1 MPLSISDG
9 LSAWIKDF
17 MKSDAPQFKGKTK
30 EEIVKMAIAAYTDA
44 GGKLKEEKMKNF
56 KDIRE
61 KFKVQTFKGHPR
73 ITDIY
78 VQFRGGK
85 GDRITSRENRRDF
98 TSAVKMTLQFLKKN
112 KLKSEP
118 VFSTPE
124 EGSSAYKVS
133 LILNKQEEKTADLT
147 PLANALAV
155 LRTSED
161 HGMAWA
167 KPVGESV
174 EEATLAQLKRKHK
187 RHIDNFNK
195 RNKDLP
201 SNVEK
206 DLMKYAMDNDG
217 IGDDP
222 DDFDDW
228 LVQNIEEG
236 KYNPNIKVPGVGGP
250 KYMKNLKKS
259 IDDLK
264 NEKYRSKFKSA
275 EITKAVD
282 IALSMSGNM
291 TGAYKRIEAFK
302 KGLANDPMVK
312 QALRLA
318 NESVNEGAFSVKL
331 NKPYKR
337 GDEKMYMDII
347 KKYGGK
353 NLKYSPPKGRDGELD
368 IFFDGGDFKKIK
380 SNLPNKGKAPEWIS
394 EGDNIEEKD

>member
-1 MPLSISDG
+1 MPLSVSDG

-44 GGKLKEEKMKNF
+44 GGKLKEGKMKNF

-61 KFKVQTFKGHPR
+61 KFKVQKHKGYPR

-85 GDRITSRENRRDF
+85 GDRITSPENKRDF

-112 KLKSEP
+112 KLKSKP

-155 LRTSED
+155 LKTSED

-174 EEATLAQLKRKHK
+174 NEKAYT
-187 RHIDNFNK
+187 
-195 RNKDLP
+195 KD
-201 SNVEK
+201 EK
-206 DLMKYAMDNDG
+206 
-217 IGDDP
+217 
-222 DDFDDW
+222 
-228 LVQNIEEG
+228 LVQQA
-236 KYNPNIKVPGVGGP
+236 VG
-250 KYMKNLKKS
+250 
-259 IDDLK
+259 
-264 NEKYRSKFKSA
+264 
-275 EITKAVD
+275 
-282 IALSMSGNM
+282 IALQMGGNM
-291 TGAYKRIEAFK
+291 TGAYKKIEK
-302 KGLANDPMVK
+302 LKRGLGNHPVVK
-312 QALRLA
+312 AALKIA
-318 NESVNEGAFSVKL
+318 NEEVKEGAFSVKL

-353 NLKYSPPKGRDGELD
+353 NLKYSPPKGRDPELD
-368 IFFDGGDFKKIK
+368 IYFDGGNVKKMK
-380 SNLPNKGKAPEWIS
+380 TDLDKMGKGSWIS
-394 EGDNIEEKD
+394 D

>member
-1 MPLSISDG
+1 MPLSVSDG

-56 KDIRE
+56 KELRE
-61 KFKVQTFKGHPR
+61 KFKVQTIKGHPR

-85 GDRITSRENRRDF
+85 GDRITSPENKRDF

-112 KLKSEP
+112 KLKSKP

-155 LRTSED
+155 LKTSED

-174 EEATLAQLKRKHK
+174 
-187 RHIDNFNK
+187 
-195 RNKDLP
+195 
-201 SNVEK
+201 
-206 DLMKYAMDNDG
+206 
-217 IGDDP
+217 
-222 DDFDDW
+222 
-228 LVQNIEEG
+228 
-236 KYNPNIKVPGVGGP
+236 
-250 KYMKNLKKS
+250 
-259 IDDLK
+259 
-264 NEKYRSKFKSA
+264 NEKYRSKFPA
-275 EITKAVD
+275 ELVAAAVK
-282 IALSMSGNM
+282 IAIDMGGNM
-291 TGAYKRIEAFK
+291 TGAYKKIEAMK
-302 KGLANDPMVK
+302 RGLANDPIVK
-312 QALRLA
+312 DALRQA
-318 NESVNEGAFSVKL
+318 NESVETSEDTQLDEAMKLKDIVRKHKSALMKAKRTGNLTLPQKAEDDLANWANNNGEIHGDDPDEFDDWLDSNLDDILRGKLKEGAFSVKL
-331 NKPYKR
+331 DKPYKR

-353 NLKYSPPKGRDGELD
+353 NLKYSPPKGRDPELD
-368 IFFDGGDFKKIK
+368 ITFDGGNVKKMK
-380 SNLPNKGKAPEWIS
+380 TDLDKMGKGSWIS
-394 EGDNIEEKD
+394 D

>member
-1 MPLSISDG
+1 MPLSVSDG

-44 GGKLKEEKMKNF
+44 GGKLKEGKMKNF

-61 KFKVQTFKGHPR
+61 KFKVQKHKGYPR

-85 GDRITSRENRRDF
+85 GDRITSPENKRDF

-112 KLKSEP
+112 KLKSKP

-155 LRTSED
+155 LKTSED

-174 EEATLAQLKRKHK
+174 NEKAYT
-187 RHIDNFNK
+187 
-195 RNKDLP
+195 KD
-201 SNVEK
+201 EK
-206 DLMKYAMDNDG
+206 
-217 IGDDP
+217 
-222 DDFDDW
+222 
-228 LVQNIEEG
+228 LVQQA
-236 KYNPNIKVPGVGGP
+236 VG
-250 KYMKNLKKS
+250 
-259 IDDLK
+259 
-264 NEKYRSKFKSA
+264 
-275 EITKAVD
+275 
-282 IALSMSGNM
+282 IALQMGGNM
-291 TGAYKRIEAFK
+291 TGAYKKIEK
-302 KGLANDPMVK
+302 LKRGLGNHPVVK
-312 QALRLA
+312 AALKIA
-318 NESVNEGAFSVKL
+318 NEEVKEGAFSVKL

-337 GDEKMYMDII
+337 GDEKIYMDII

-353 NLKYSPPKGRDGELD
+353 NLKYSPPKGRDPELD
-368 IFFDGGDFKKIK
+368 IYFDGGNVKKMK
-380 SNLPNKGKAPEWIS
+380 TDLDKMGKGSWIS
-394 EGDNIEEKD
+394 D

>member
-1 MPLSISDG
+1 MPLSVSDG

-61 KFKVQTFKGHPR
+61 KFKVQKHKGYPR

-85 GDRITSRENRRDF
+85 GDRITSPENKRDF

-112 KLKSEP
+112 KLKSKP

-155 LRTSED
+155 LKTSED

-174 EEATLAQLKRKHK
+174 NEKAYT
-187 RHIDNFNK
+187 
-195 RNKDLP
+195 KD
-201 SNVEK
+201 EK
-206 DLMKYAMDNDG
+206 
-217 IGDDP
+217 
-222 DDFDDW
+222 
-228 LVQNIEEG
+228 LVQQA
-236 KYNPNIKVPGVGGP
+236 VG
-250 KYMKNLKKS
+250 
-259 IDDLK
+259 
-264 NEKYRSKFKSA
+264 
-275 EITKAVD
+275 
-282 IALSMSGNM
+282 IALQMGGNM
-291 TGAYKRIEAFK
+291 TGAYKKIEK
-302 KGLANDPMVK
+302 LKRGLGNHPVVK
-312 QALRLA
+312 AALKIA
-318 NESVNEGAFSVKL
+318 NEEVKEGAFSVKL

-353 NLKYSPPKGRDGELD
+353 NLKYSPPKGRDPELD
-368 IFFDGGDFKKIK
+368 IYFDGGNVKKMK
-380 SNLPNKGKAPEWIS
+380 TDLDKMGKGSWIS
-394 EGDNIEEKD
+394 D

>member
-1 MPLSISDG
+1 MPLSVSDG

-56 KDIRE
+56 KELRE
-61 KFKVQTFKGHPR
+61 KFKVQTIKGHPR

-85 GDRITSRENRRDF
+85 GDRITSPENKRDF

-112 KLKSEP
+112 KLKSKP

-133 LILNKQEEKTADLT
+133 LILNRQEEKTADLT

-155 LRTSED
+155 LKTSED

-174 EEATLAQLKRKHK
+174 
-187 RHIDNFNK
+187 
-195 RNKDLP
+195 
-201 SNVEK
+201 
-206 DLMKYAMDNDG
+206 
-217 IGDDP
+217 
-222 DDFDDW
+222 
-228 LVQNIEEG
+228 
-236 KYNPNIKVPGVGGP
+236 
-250 KYMKNLKKS
+250 
-259 IDDLK
+259 
-264 NEKYRSKFKSA
+264 NEKYRSKFPA
-275 EITKAVD
+275 ELVAAAVK
-282 IALSMSGNM
+282 IAIDMGGNM
-291 TGAYKRIEAFK
+291 TGAYKKIEAMK
-302 KGLANDPMVK
+302 RGLANDPIVK
-312 QALRLA
+312 DALRQA
-318 NESVNEGAFSVKL
+318 NESVETSEDTQLDEAMKLKDIVRKHKSALMKAKRTGNLTLPQKAEDDLANWANNNGEIHGDDPDEFDDWLDSNIDDILRGKLKEGAFSVKL
-331 NKPYKR
+331 DKPYKR

-353 NLKYSPPKGRDGELD
+353 NLKYSPPKGRDPELD
-368 IFFDGGDFKKIK
+368 ITFDGGNVKKMK
-380 SNLPNKGKAPEWIS
+380 TDLDKMGKGSWIS
-394 EGDNIEEKD
+394 EG